1 MGKENQLAMETL
13 SPLHT
18 EIHALAGELIRLK
31 QTGQAEAA
39 LARVGELHGLRDR
52 VLLQLEARL
61 ASR

>member
-1 MGKENQLAMETL
+1 METL

-39 LARVGELHGLRDR
+39 LARVDELHGLRDR
-52 VLLQLEARL
+52 VLLQLADRL
-61 ASR
+61 ASG